1 MLVSNLGSLWTNRG
15 ESNVEVARLAD
26 RHAHAFP
33 DGAKLQ
39 SRGGCEPSPL
49 CSCVSRLPGRMRYPG
64 GIRDAR
70 AGRSVFPLCDRG
82 ISGPVWP
89 GSQPTLAQ
97 AAAHGDF
104 QAASACPGQM
114 RSEEHTSELQ
124 SLMRISYAVFC
135 L

>member
-1 MLVSNLGSLWTNRG
+1 
-15 ESNVEVARLAD
+15 
-26 RHAHAFP
+26 
-33 DGAKLQ
+33 
-39 SRGGCEPSPL
+39 
-49 CSCVSRLPGRMRYPG
+49 MRYPG

-82 ISGPVWP
+82 FSGPVWP

-114 RSEEHTSELQ
+114 ASRTGTDRTRRGVPPCDLLRIRGMAARRTRSGECERSEEHTSELQ
-124 SLMRISYAVFC
+124 SLMRTSYAVFC
-135 L
+135 LKKKTKTKHNS

>member
-1 MLVSNLGSLWTNRG
+1 
-15 ESNVEVARLAD
+15 
-26 RHAHAFP
+26 
-33 DGAKLQ
+33 
-39 SRGGCEPSPL
+39 
-49 CSCVSRLPGRMRYPG
+49 MRYPG

-82 ISGPVWP
+82 FSGPVWP

-114 RSEEHTSELQ
+114 ASRTGTDRTRRGVPPCDLLRIRGMAARRTRSGECKHCGGDVGGTKLPALAVRSRSEEHTSELK
-124 SLMRISYAVFC
+124 SLMRISYADF
-135 L
+135 